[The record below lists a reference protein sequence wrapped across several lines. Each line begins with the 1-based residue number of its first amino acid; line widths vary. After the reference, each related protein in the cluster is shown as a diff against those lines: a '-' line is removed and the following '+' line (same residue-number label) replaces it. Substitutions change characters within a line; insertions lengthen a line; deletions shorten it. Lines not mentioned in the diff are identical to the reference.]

1 MGAGGAVTID
11 LGTIIARLL
20 DSEINGAVGGTA
32 AIAPG
37 ATKVSDF
44 ENKPQNARAPGTCA
58 GRKLNGLKSRGR
70 DPVEGRPS

>member
-32 AIAPG
+32 AVAPG

-44 ENKPQNARAPGTCA
+44 ETNHRTPARQGLAPGV
-58 GRKLNGLKSRGR
+58 N
-70 DPVEGRPS
+70 